1 MSKENTATVYGLDK
15 GAYLI
20 NKQPQLINDRH
31 LEGELQCSEMYF
43 KNTKEYIRRA
53 QADSVS
59 YCLFTIIT
67 NKDK

>member
-31 LEGELQCSEMYF
+31 LEIEC
-43 KNTKEYIRRA
+43 R
-53 QADSVS
+53 
-59 YCLFTIIT
+59 
-67 NKDK
+67 